1 MSSVTRER
9 RQLNSE
15 ALLSDAIAAGE
26 EALAQMVVRRLNE
39 LLVMAVTYLLGRQS
53 YERRAE
59 LASWEEMNGSC
70 ARCKSQRVR
79 RFSRNGY
86 RPRSLLTPVGWIEFL
101 LPRVRCECGGSVQLD
116 WDGLMRPYQRI
127 SDGVDEEIRHWYSL
141 GLSLRQLE
149 REVERS
155 RLGALGRRTL
165 LTRLHQVTQLPEQKR
180 PSPVPPVLQVDAI
193 WVTQLVPTGST
204 YRDRKGRHRA
214 KKGRI
219 KRPILLAMGVWPEQD
234 YAEIL
239 AWTLGDSEDE
249 DAWSSFLSQLEA
261 AGIRGETGLEVLIH
275 DGGSGLCAALQT
287 VYFGAL
293 HQRCLFH
300 KLRNIAKA
308 IHLPEGLSRQ
318 ERSRRRKAIL
328 KQICSIWEAKRYDTV
343 LSRYLQ
349 VVRTWRDTQPKA
361 VAALRRDFRHTV
373 AYYALLERFPNW
385 QVRHLRTTSR
395 LERFNRT
402 LRRRLRAAAAFHS
415 DDGITAVLTQEIARF
430 NNHAT

>member
-1 MSSVTRER
+1 MSSVARER
-9 RQLNSE
+9 RRVNGE
-15 ALLSDAIAAGE
+15 ALLSDAITAGE

-53 YERRAE
+53 YERRTQ
-59 LASWEEMNGSC
+59 LGVWEEMEG
-70 ARCKSQRVR
+70 RCVRCQSHSVR

-86 RPRSLLTPVGWIEFL
+86 RPRSLLTPVGWVDFL
-101 LPRVRCECGGSVQLD
+101 LPRVRCECGGSVRLELA
-116 WDGLMRPYQRI
+116 GLIRPYQRI
-127 SDGVDEEIRHWYSL
+127 SDAVDEEIRHWYSL

-149 REVERS
+149 REVRRS
-155 RLGALGRRTL
+155 WLGPLGRRTL
-165 LTRLHQVTQLPEQKR
+165 LNRLHQITTLPEQQR

-193 WVTQLVPTGST
+193 WATQIVPTGGT
-204 YRDRKGRHRA
+204 YRDRKGRKRA

-249 DAWSSFLSQLEA
+249 EAWCSFLTELEE
-261 AGIRGETGLEVLIH
+261 AGIRGETGLQLLIH

-308 IHLPEGLSRQ
+308 IQLPEGLSRQ

-328 KQICSIWEAKRYDTV
+328 KPICAIWEAKRYHT
-343 LSRYLQ
+343 LLRRYLK
-349 VVRTWRDTQPKA
+349 VVRSLRDTQPKA
-361 VAALRRDFRHTV
+361 VAALRRNFRQTI
-373 AYYALLERFPNW
+373 AYYIVLARFPHW
-385 QVRHLRTTSR
+385 QTRHLRTTSR
-395 LERFNRT
+395 LERFNRS
-402 LRRRLRAAAAFHS
+402 LRRRLRSASAFHS
-415 DDGITAVLTQEIARF
+415 DDGIIAVITQEIALF
-430 NNHAT
+430 NPPS